1 MFPSLRI
8 VRVHLS
14 VSGDLSRVSW
24 QLSSTVVRG
33 GTNSNVGPLLDHWLS
48 EGFGRVGEPYLQEFS
63 QLGLSYELW
72 DRNRPSSSVNLVDRC
87 LPGSLVGHWLRSKN
101 GLAYMRN
108 QSSDAFREFHDFAF
122 AAEFEINQ
130 IVARRRVIHRFS

>member
-33 GTNSNVGPLLDHWLS
+33 GTNSNVGPLL
-48 EGFGRVGEPYLQEFS
+48 GFRRVGEPYLQEFS

-87 LPGSLVGHWLRSKN
+87 LPGSLVGH
-101 GLAYMRN
+101 
-108 QSSDAFREFHDFAF
+108 
-122 AAEFEINQ
+122 
-130 IVARRRVIHRFS
+130 